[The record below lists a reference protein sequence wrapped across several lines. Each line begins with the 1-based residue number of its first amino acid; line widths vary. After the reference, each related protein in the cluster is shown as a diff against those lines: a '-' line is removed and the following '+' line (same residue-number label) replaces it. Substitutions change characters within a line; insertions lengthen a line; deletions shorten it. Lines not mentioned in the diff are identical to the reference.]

1 MILIGLTGGIAS
13 GKSTVS
19 QMFAELGAAVIDA
32 DKVGHEVLQYHVE
45 ARNELVKAFGSGILS
60 SDGEINRGKI
70 ADIVFNDHESLK
82 QLNQILHPVIYRMM
96 EERVE
101 YLRSNGVEVAI
112 MEAAV
117 LIEANWAGLVDQ
129 VWVTLASEDTVI
141 NRLCANK
148 GFTEKQARARI
159 NSQMPIDQRA
169 TYADV
174 VINTDCDL
182 SAVRAQVNSIW
193 QKFQAQKHIEQ

>member
-1 MILIGLTGGIAS
+1 MILVGLTGGIAS

-32 DKVGHEVLQYHVE
+32 DKVGHEVLYDHVE
-45 ARNELVKAFGSGILS
+45 TKRDLVAAFGSGILTPEGGI
-60 SDGEINRGKI
+60 DRGKL
-70 ADIVFNDHESLK
+70 ADIVFNSSESLG
-82 QLNQILHPVIYRMM
+82 QLNLIMHPVIYRMI

-101 YLRSNGVEVAI
+101 ALHRKGFEVVI
-112 MEAAV
+112 VEAAV
-117 LIEANWAGLVDQ
+117 LIEANWTGLVDQ

-148 GFTEKQARARI
+148 GFTEEQAKARI
-159 NSQMPIDQRA
+159 NSQMPIDERA
-169 TYADV
+169 RYADV

-182 SAVRAQVNSIW
+182 SAVRAQAESIW
-193 QKFQAQKHIEQ
+193 QKIQAQKEN